1 MCYCR
6 IFDPRTKIFNPNRK
20 MKKHNFF
27 AGPAILPEVVKKQAS
42 EAALDYQGIG
52 LSLME
57 ISHRG
62 KEFVA
67 VLEQAENAVRTLFS
81 LSDDYAVLF
90 LTGGASTQFFMTA
103 MNLTQENDTIGFVDT
118 GSWSKKA
125 IKEAKNFCNVNVLAS
140 SAESNYSFIP
150 KGYSVPSDLKY
161 LHLTS
166 NNTIFG
172 TQTKSWPDA
181 DCPIVCDMSSD
192 IFSRPVPVEKFGLIY
207 AGAQK
212 NVGPAGVTLVIVRKD
227 LVNKSGRTIP
237 TMLNYQTHIDKDSSY
252 NTPPVFPIYV
262 SMLTM
267 QWILDNGGL
276 NAMDERNRAKADL
289 LYKEID
295 RNSLF
300 RGTTATEDRSPMNA
314 TFVLENNALESAFL
328 GKCADAGIVGLKGH
342 RSVGGFR
349 ASMYNAMGIDSVQ
362 VLVDVMKDFEKL
374 NG

>member
-1 MCYCR
+1 
-6 IFDPRTKIFNPNRK
+6 

-27 AGPAILPEVVKKQAS
+27 AGPAILPEAVKKQAS

-67 VLEQAENAVRTLFS
+67 ILEKTEQTVRELLG

-103 MNLTQENDTIGFVDT
+103 MNLASDNDTIGFVDT

-125 IKEAKNFCNVNVLAS
+125 IKEARNFCQVDVLAS
-140 SAESNYSFIP
+140 SADSNYNYIP
-150 KGYSVPSDLKY
+150 KNYSVPDKLKY

-172 TQTKSWPDA
+172 TQTKIWPDSS
-181 DCPIVCDMSSD
+181 CPIVCDMSSD
-192 IFSRPVPVEKFGLIY
+192 IFSRPLPVEKFGLIY

-212 NVGPAGVTLVIVRKD
+212 NVGPAGVTLVIVKKD
-227 LVNKSGRTIP
+227 LVNKSGRNLP
-237 TMLNYQTHIDKDSSY
+237 TMLNYQTHIDKDSSF

-267 QWILDNGGL
+267 QWVLKNGGL
-276 NAMDERNRAKADL
+276 QAMKSRNDTKAEV
-289 LYKEID
+289 LYNEID
-295 RNSLF
+295 RNGLF
-300 RGTTATEDRSPMNA
+300 KGTTAPEDRSPMNA
-314 TFVLENNALESAFL
+314 TFVLENPELEEAFL
-328 GKCADAGIVGLKGH
+328 EICTEAGIVGLKGH

-349 ASMYNAMGIDSVQ
+349 ASMYNAIELESVQ
-362 VLVDVMKDFEKL
+362 LLVDVMKSFEQK

>member
-1 MCYCR
+1 
-6 IFDPRTKIFNPNRK
+6 

-27 AGPAILPEVVKKQAS
+27 AGPAILPEEVKKQAS

-67 VLEQAENAVRTLFS
+67 ILEKTEQTVRELLG

-103 MNLTQENDTIGFVDT
+103 MNLASDNDTIGFVDT

-125 IKEAKNFCNVNVLAS
+125 IKEARNFCQVDVLAS
-140 SAESNYSFIP
+140 SADSNYNYIP
-150 KGYSVPSDLKY
+150 KNYSVPDKLKY

-172 TQTKSWPDA
+172 TQTKIWPDSS
-181 DCPIVCDMSSD
+181 CPIVCDMSSD
-192 IFSRPVPVEKFGLIY
+192 IFSRPLPVEKFGLIY

-212 NVGPAGVTLVIVRKD
+212 NVGPAGVTLVIVKKD
-227 LVNKSGRTIP
+227 LINKSGRNLP
-237 TMLNYQTHIDKDSSY
+237 TMLNYQTHIDKDSSF

-267 QWILDNGGL
+267 QWVLKNGGL
-276 NAMDERNRAKADL
+276 QAMKSRNDAKAEV
-289 LYKEID
+289 LYNEID
-295 RNSLF
+295 RNGLF
-300 RGTTATEDRSPMNA
+300 KGTTAPEDRSPMNA
-314 TFVLENNALESAFL
+314 TFVLENPELEEAFL
-328 GKCADAGIVGLKGH
+328 EICTEAGIVGLKGH

-349 ASMYNAMGIDSVQ
+349 ASMYNAIELESVQ
-362 VLVDVMKDFEKL
+362 LLVDVMKSFEQK

>member
-1 MCYCR
+1 
-6 IFDPRTKIFNPNRK
+6 

-27 AGPAILPEVVKKQAS
+27 AGPAILPEEVKKQAS
-42 EAALDYQGIG
+42 ESALDYQGIG

-62 KEFVA
+62 KEFVEI
-67 VLEQAENAVRTLFS
+67 LENTEKTVRDLLS

-90 LTGGASTQFFMTA
+90 LTGGASSQFYMTA
-103 MNLTQENDTIGFVDT
+103 MNLTSDNDEIGFVDT

-125 IKEAKNFCNVNVLAS
+125 IKEAKNFCKVNVLAS
-140 SAESNYSFIP
+140 SEQSNYNYIP
-150 KGYSVPSDLKY
+150 KDYPVPDNLKY

-172 TQTKSWPDA
+172 TQTKHWPNCK
-181 DCPIVCDMSSD
+181 CPIVCDMSSD
-192 IFSRPVPVEKFGLIY
+192 IFSRPLPVEKFGLIY

-227 LVNKSGRTIP
+227 LVNKSGRTLP
-237 TMLNYQTHIDKDSSY
+237 TMLNYQTHIDKDSSF

-267 QWILDNGGL
+267 QWVLNNGGL
-276 NAMDERNRAKADL
+276 EAMKNRNDAKAEL
-289 LYKEID
+289 LYNEID
-295 RNSLF
+295 RNALF
-300 RGTTATEDRSPMNA
+300 RGTTAPEDRSPMNA
-314 TFVLENNALESAFL
+314 TFVMENSEHESAFL
-328 GKCADAGIVGLKGH
+328 DMCSEAGIVGLKGH

-349 ASMYNAMGIDSVQ
+349 ASMYNAMELESVQ
-362 VLVDVMKDFEKL
+362 VLVDVMKSFEQK